1 MSGAVLKLLGAAIL
15 LLSAAAWGR
24 GLCAHRRA
32 ITAQTEG
39 FLTLFRALRSGI
51 SYYRAPVGDILARAD
66 AGVLSACSGRGEAV
80 RGESLSEL
88 NETCV
93 FLSQDLAL
101 LMAQAAGEIGRGY
114 RDEQL
119 AVCDRY
125 LEALETLH
133 REAAE
138 KEREQ
143 SGLVT
148 TLVIIAA
155 AAVVILLI

>member
-80 RGESLSEL
+80 RGETLAAWLSG
-88 NETCV
+88 CV
-93 FLSQDLAL
+93 FLSDGLGR
-101 LMAQAAGEIGRGY
+101 LMARAASELGRGY
-114 RDEQL
+114 HDEQL

-125 LEALETLH
+125 IEALEAMY
-133 REAAE
+133 RDSMN
-138 KEREQ
+138 KQREQ
-143 SGLVT
+143 SGLVS
-148 TLVIIAA
+148 TLILAA
-155 AAVVILLI
+155 AAGVVILLI

>member
-101 LMAQAAGEIGRGY
+101 LMAQAAG
-114 RDEQL
+114 
-119 AVCDRY
+119 DRY